1 VRIIDFLTKDPHE
14 LLEIYEDR
22 LLKKREDE
30 DVEDDVDEF
39 LKKHSANFAQYQ
51 LLKFVIKNFLDPII
65 KKIPPEQLL
74 KLTDPNF
81 IVCKQLFEHPRFSGL
96 VRWIAS
102 IGRKI
107 VRKDWGDEKTEE
119 VVFRYFRKFR
129 RELDILTDEELRAW
143 IRRELDWI
151 RENVLGT
158 ERVEAINSKLKEL
171 LR

>member
-22 LLKKREDE
+22 LLNRREEE
-30 DVEDDVDEF
+30 DIEDDVDEF

-51 LLKFVIKNFLDPII
+51 LLRFVIKNFLDPMI
-65 KKIPPEQLL
+65 KEIPLEQLL

-81 IVCKQLFEHPRFSGL
+81 VVCKQLLEHPRFNVL
-96 VRWIAS
+96 AKWIAS
-102 IGRKI
+102 VGRRI
-107 VRKDWGDEKTEE
+107 VRKGWGDEKTEE
-119 VVFRYFRKFR
+119 VVFRYFREFR
-129 RELDILTDEELRAW
+129 RELDVLTDEELRAW

-151 RENVLGT
+151 RENVLGI
-158 ERVEAINSKLKEL
+158 ERVEAISSKLKEL

>member
-14 LLEIYEDR
+14 LLEIYEGR
-22 LLKKREDE
+22 LLNRRGEEDI
-30 DVEDDVDEF
+30 EDDVDEF
-39 LKKHSANFAQYQ
+39 LKKHSANLAQYQ

-74 KLTDPNF
+74 NLTDPNF
-81 IVCKQLFEHPRFSGL
+81 IVCKQLFKHPRFGPL
-96 VRWIAS
+96 AKWIAS
-102 IGRKI
+102 VGRRI

-151 RENVLGT
+151 RENILGI
-158 ERVEAINSKLKEL
+158 EGVEAISSRLREL